1 MILTGMVQ
9 YGVRQVAESLQQ
21 MTSVERVLQ
30 YTELEQEP
38 ALGEKTPPQQWPTRG
53 QVEFRNM
60 SCRYDPNGSPVL
72 RNLNLTIEAGW
83 KVGIVGRTGAGK
95 SSLIGALFRLAH
107 IEGEIFIDGIETGT
121 ISLEILRTR
130 ISIIP
135 QDPVLF
141 SATIRY
147 NLDPFER
154 YTDAELWSALEDVE
168 LRKAIP
174 GLDYMVTERGG
185 NFSVGQ
191 RQLLCLARA
200 ILRNNKVLVLDEAT
214 ANVDPQ

>member
-1 MILTGMVQ
+1 M
-9 YGVRQVAESLQQ
+9 AESLQQ

>member
-38 ALGEKTPPQQWPTRG
+38 AQSEKTPPLLWPTRG

-60 SCRYDPNGSPVL
+60 SCRYDPNGSPIL
-72 RNLNLTIEAGW
+72 KNLNLVIEAGW

-107 IEGEIFIDGIETGT
+107 IEGEILIDGIETGS

-154 YTDAELWSALEDVE
+154 YTDAELWGALEDVE
-168 LRKAIP
+168 LRGAIP
-174 GLDYMVTERGG
+174 GLDYMVTERGS

>member
-1 MILTGMVQ
+1 
-9 YGVRQVAESLQQ
+9 VAESLQQ
-21 MTSVERVLQ
+21 MTSVERVLE
-30 YTELEQEP
+30 YTELEQESASCDSIELP
-38 ALGEKTPPQQWPTRG
+38 ENWPQNG
-53 QVEFRNM
+53 KLEFRDM
-60 SCRYDPNGSPVL
+60 SCRYNPNGSAVL
-72 RNLNLTIEAGW
+72 KQLSLTIEPSW

-95 SSLIGALFRLAH
+95 SSLIGALFRLAY
-107 IEGEIFIDGIETGT
+107 IEGGIYIDGIETGS
-121 ISLEILRTR
+121 ISLGTLRTR

-154 YTDAELWSALEDVE
+154 YSDAELWRSLEDVE
-168 LRKAIP
+168 LRSAIP
-174 GLDYMVTERGG
+174 GLDFMVTERGS

-200 ILRNNKVLVLDEAT
+200 ILRNNQLLVLDEAT